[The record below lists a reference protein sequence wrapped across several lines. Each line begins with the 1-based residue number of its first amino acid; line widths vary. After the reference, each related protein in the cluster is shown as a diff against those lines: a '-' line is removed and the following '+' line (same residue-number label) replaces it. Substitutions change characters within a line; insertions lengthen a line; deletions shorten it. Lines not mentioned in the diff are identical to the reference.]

1 MCKVMMMAGVTSDT
15 RDNAWKFIKEMA
27 KEMSPGNMDGLGYAA
42 LSTDGEL
49 FGERWHHNGEAF
61 NVRQAAEPLSQL
73 DSYLIEAFGGALRKD
88 RQPIRYNKFGSVN
101 EDGLAAITLH
111 TRMATSGKE
120 FMNTHPFVVGQTSL
134 IHNGVIR
141 NADRFELTQSTC
153 DSEAILN
160 LYVKHKVMQ
169 KPTVI
174 RSVAKKLQGYY
185 ACGVIT
191 SNPSQGAVMDIFKC
205 NAARLAA
212 AFVQELN
219 TVVFSTQVSD
229 IKTVCARLGFNVLSE
244 FIFEAETLLRLDAL
258 TGEVLETVSFTVPVP
273 KYDTPKTKKQKKEEF
288 KIQDRSNVR
297 EWQEQIPDERK
308 WLYQGDWW
316 KRGDE

>member
-1 MCKVMMMAGVTSDT
+1 MCKVMMMAGITSDT

-27 KEMSPGNMDGLGYAA
+27 KEMSPSNMDGLGYAA

-61 NVRQAAEPLSQL
+61 NVRQVSEPLSQL
-73 DSYLIEAFGGALRKD
+73 DSYLMEAYGGALRKD

-101 EDGLAAITLH
+101 EDSIAAITLH

-141 NADRFELTQSTC
+141 NADRLEMKQSTC

-169 KPTVI
+169 KPGAI
-174 RSVAKKLQGYY
+174 QAVAKKLQGYY
-185 ACGVIT
+185 ACGVI
-191 SNPSQGAVMDIFKC
+191 SRNDSDGAIMDVFKC
-205 NAARLAA
+205 STASLTA

-219 TVVFSTQVSD
+219 TVVFSTRIAD
-229 IKTVCARLGFNVLSE
+229 IKAVCARLGFNVLSE
-244 FIFEAETLLRLDAL
+244 FVFEGQTLLRLDAL
-258 TGEVLETVSFTVPVP
+258 TGEVIGTVEFKVPVP
-273 KYDTPKTKKQKKEEF
+273 RYDIPKSKKSDTKPAV
-288 KIQDRSNVR
+288 VR
-297 EWQEQIPDERK
+297 QWQEEVPENRQ

-316 KRGDE
+316 KKGSE

>member
-27 KEMSPGNMDGLGYAA
+27 KEMSPSNMDGLGYAA
-42 LSTDGEL
+42 LSTEGEL

-61 NVRQAAEPLSQL
+61 NVRQGGEPLSPL
-73 DSYLIEAFGGALRKD
+73 DSHLIETYAGALRKE
-88 RQPIRYNKFGSVN
+88 RPPIRYNKFGSVN
-101 EDGLAAITLH
+101 EDSLAAITLH

-120 FMNTHPFVVGQTSL
+120 FMNTHPFVVDGTSL

-141 NADRFELTQSTC
+141 NADKLEMIQSTC

-169 KPTVI
+169 KPTSI
-174 RSVAKKLQGYY
+174 QTVAKKLQGYY
-185 ACGVIT
+185 ACGVL
-191 SNPSQGAVMDIFKC
+191 SHNESQGHILDVFKC
-205 NAARLAA
+205 SNANLGA

-219 TVVFSTQVSD
+219 TVVFSTRVSD
-229 IKTVCARLGFNVLSE
+229 IKAVCTRLGFNVLSE
-244 FIFEAETLLRLDAL
+244 FVFEAETLLRIDAL
-258 TGEVLETVSFTVPVP
+258 TGEPIETISFIVPAP
-273 KYDTPKTKKQKKEEF
+273 KYDNPKSRRPKVENNPVARQWKEE
-288 KIQDRSNVR
+288 VP
-297 EWQEQIPDERK
+297 EERQ

-316 KRGDE
+316 KKGGE

>member
-1 MCKVMMMAGVTSDT
+1 MCKVMMMAGITSDT

-49 FGERWHHNGEAF
+49 FGERWHHNAEAF
-61 NVRQAAEPLSQL
+61 NMRQVSEPLSQL
-73 DSYLIEAFGGALRKD
+73 DSYLIEAYGGALRKD

-101 EDGLAAITLH
+101 EEALAAITLH

-141 NADRFELTQSTC
+141 NADRLEMKQSTC

-160 LYVKHKVMQ
+160 LYVKHRVMQ
-169 KPTVI
+169 KPGAI
-174 RSVAKKLQGYY
+174 QAVAKKLQGYY
-185 ACGVIT
+185 ACGVI
-191 SNPSQGAVMDIFKC
+191 SRNDSDGAIMDVFKC
-205 NAARLAA
+205 NSANLTA

-219 TVVFSTQVSD
+219 TVVFSTRIAD
-229 IKTVCARLGFNVLSE
+229 IKAVCARLGFNVLSE
-244 FIFEAETLLRLDAL
+244 FIFEGQTLLRLDAL
-258 TGEVLETVSFTVPVP
+258 TGEVIGTVEFKVPVP
-273 KYDTPKTKKQKKEEF
+273 KYDTPKPKKVDSKPAV
-288 KIQDRSNVR
+288 VR
-297 EWQEQIPDERK
+297 QWQEEIPEGRE

-316 KRGDE
+316 KKGSE

>member
-27 KEMSPGNMDGLGYAA
+27 KEMSPSNMDGLGYAA
-42 LSTDGEL
+42 LSTEGEL

-61 NVRQAAEPLSQL
+61 NVRQGGEPLSPL
-73 DSYLIEAFGGALRKD
+73 DSHLIETYAGALRKE
-88 RQPIRYNKFGSVN
+88 RPPIRYNKFGSVN
-101 EDGLAAITLH
+101 EDSLAAITLH

-120 FMNTHPFVVGQTSL
+120 FMNTHPFVVDGTSL

-141 NADRFELTQSTC
+141 NADKLEMIQSTC

-169 KPTVI
+169 KPTSI
-174 RSVAKKLQGYY
+174 QSVAKKLQGYY
-185 ACGVIT
+185 ACGVL
-191 SNPSQGAVMDIFKC
+191 SHNESQGHILDVFKC
-205 NAARLAA
+205 SNANLGA

-219 TVVFSTQVSD
+219 TVVFSTRVSD
-229 IKTVCARLGFNVLSE
+229 IKAVCTRLGFNVLSE
-244 FIFEAETLLRLDAL
+244 FVFEAETLLRIDAL
-258 TGEVLETVSFTVPVP
+258 TGEPIETISFIVPAP
-273 KYDTPKTKKQKKEEF
+273 KYDNPKPRRPKVENNPVARQWKEE
-288 KIQDRSNVR
+288 VP
-297 EWQEQIPDERK
+297 EERQ

-316 KRGDE
+316 KKGGE

>member
-1 MCKVMMMAGVTSDT
+1 MCKVMMMAGITSDT

-27 KEMSPGNMDGLGYAA
+27 KEMSPGNTDGLGYAA
-42 LSTDGEL
+42 LSSDGEL

-61 NVRQAAEPLSQL
+61 NVRQVSEPLSQL
-73 DSYLIEAFGGALRKD
+73 DSYLIETYGGALRKD

-101 EDGLAAITLH
+101 ENALAAITLH

-141 NADRFELTQSTC
+141 NAEKLEMKQSTC

-169 KPTVI
+169 KPGSI
-174 RSVAKKLQGYY
+174 QAVAKKLQGYY
-185 ACGVIT
+185 ACGVI
-191 SNPSQGAVMDIFKC
+191 SRNDSDGAIMDVFKC
-205 NAARLAA
+205 NSANLTA

-219 TVVFSTQVSD
+219 TVVFSTRIAD
-229 IKTVCARLGFNVLSE
+229 IKAVCARLGFTVLSE
-244 FIFEAETLLRLDAL
+244 FIFEGETLLRLDAL
-258 TGEVLETVSFTVPVP
+258 TGEVIGTVSFKTPAQRYELP
-273 KYDTPKTKKQKKEEF
+273 KAKKQKQGKPV
-288 KIQDRSNVR
+288 VR
-297 EWQEQIPDERK
+297 QWQEEVAEERE

-316 KRGDE
+316 TKGGE

>member
-15 RDNAWKFIKEMA
+15 RDAAWVFIKEMA

-42 LSTDGEL
+42 LSTEGEL

-61 NVRQAAEPLSQL
+61 SVRQGGEPLSQL
-73 DSYLIEAFGGALRKD
+73 DSYLIDSYAGALRKE
-88 RQPIRYNKFGSVN
+88 RPPIRYNKFGSVS
-101 EDGLAAITLH
+101 EDSLAAITLH

-120 FMNTHPFVVGQTSL
+120 FMNTHPFVVDGTSL

-141 NADRFELTQSTC
+141 NADKLELIQSTC

-169 KPTVI
+169 KPTSI
-174 RSVAKKLQGYY
+174 QSVAKKLQGYF
-185 ACGVIT
+185 ACGVLSHNDSDGYILD
-191 SNPSQGAVMDIFKC
+191 VFKC
-205 NAARLAA
+205 NAASLGA

-219 TVVFSTQVSD
+219 TVVFSTRVSD
-229 IKTVCARLGFNVLSE
+229 IKAVCARLGFNVLSE
-244 FIFEAETLLRLDAL
+244 FIFEGETLLRIDAL
-258 TGEVLETVSFTVPVP
+258 TGQPIETVTFMMPTP
-273 KYDTPKTKKQKKEEF
+273 KYDSPKPRRHKGEKSETV
-288 KIQDRSNVR
+288 VR
-297 EWQEQIPDERK
+297 QWQEEVPEERK

-316 KRGDE
+316 KKGGE